1 MIQELVLIFIMLASF
16 DAVWLYLTASHT
28 RSVFAEIQKQA
39 LTIRI
44 APAILVYVIMT
55 YAIYWFAVMKSQTA
69 QQAAVNGAGI
79 GIAMYGVYDLTNYAT
94 LANYT
99 LQFAITDIVWGTS
112 LCTLT
117 AFLTKWIMN

>member
-1 MIQELVLIFIMLASF
+1 MIVSF
-16 DAVWLYLTASHT
+16 DAVWLSLTASQT
-28 RSVFAEIQKQA
+28 RSVFAEIQKQP
-39 LTIRI
+39 LSIRI
-44 APAILVYVIMT
+44 VPAILVYVIMT
-55 YAIYWFAVMKSQTA
+55 YAIYWFAVMKSQTP

-94 LANYT
+94 LAHYPI
-99 LQFAITDIVWGTS
+99 QFAITDIIWGTT